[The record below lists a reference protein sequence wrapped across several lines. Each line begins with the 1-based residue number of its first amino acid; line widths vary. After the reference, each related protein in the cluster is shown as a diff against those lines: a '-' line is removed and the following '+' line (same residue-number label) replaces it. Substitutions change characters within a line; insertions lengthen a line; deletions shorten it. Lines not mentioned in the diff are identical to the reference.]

1 MCKPFLF
8 KRLKHETKGIMCQL
22 IYNKTKENEQK
33 YSKNTCFIGIKFV
46 ILRRIR
52 ENTYNKFSLG

>member
-1 MCKPFLF
+1 MRKPFLF
-8 KRLKHETKGIMCQL
+8 KRLKHETKEVIHQL
-22 IYNKTKENEQK
+22 IYNKTKENAQK
-33 YSKNTCFIGIKFV
+33 YSKNTCLFRRKFV